1 MKRTNKNK
9 VNLKLPSNRKFGIF
23 FTFVL
28 ALLSVYFYVTT
39 NMILTYIFLLT
50 SLTLLGISI
59 IKADVLFPL
68 NKLWMKFGFL
78 LGKIINPIVLGM
90 IFFVLIT
97 PFGFIMRLFGRDEL
111 RLRIKNNNTYWKNRS
126 QNLQQTSFRQ
136 QF

>member
-126 QNLQQTSFRQ
+126 QNLQQTNFRQ

>member
-59 IKADVLFPL
+59 IKADVLFPM

-126 QNLQQTSFRQ
+126 QNLQQTNFRQ

>member
-28 ALLSVYFYVTT
+28 ALFAVYFYITT
-39 NMILTYIFLLT
+39 NMILTYISLLT

-59 IKADVLFPL
+59 VKADVLFPL

-90 IFFVLIT
+90 IFFILIT

-111 RLRIKNNNTYWKNRS
+111 RLRLKNNNTYWKNRS
-126 QNLQQTSFRQ
+126 QNLQQTNFRQ

>member
-68 NKLWMKFGFL
+68 NKLWMKLGFL

-97 PFGFIMRLFGRDEL
+97 PFGFIIRLFGRDEL

-126 QNLQQTSFRQ
+126 QNLQQTNFRQ